1 MAGRKRTV
9 YFYTGA
15 EIDDKGKFHEW
26 KSTRWDKFFEKYT
39 KPAKPYFLGRN
50 FYEGEVDECSAPATR
65 YFHLLRPRA
74 LSDWPEG
81 KDAQGNAESLG
92 VNRKALGLSE
102 IDEYT
107 YFLPV
112 EDTNYVAMFRSSAG
126 PRASAAGEW
135 MTQYL
140 DLPKSGGSFV
150 FMPVLRTNAM
160 EKLKSAVGV
169 RSLHVR
175 FEGQPHGES
184 GSQIE
189 KGVAVAGSEKGL
201 AESGDMKIDFNIT
214 LGRAQKE
221 GPAVD
226 GLLKEAKRLVKG
238 VNHGLPGARLSQLK
252 AKTLQPGKGDK
263 IVVEQVDFFQERMTV
278 QTEFGDTNVVMDAD
292 QIIDGMYKAIEEFRK
307 KSGEY
312 LY

>member
-15 EIDDKGKFHEW
+15 EIDDKDNVHEW
-26 KSTRWDKFFEKYT
+26 ASTRWEKFFKGYT
-39 KPAKPYFLGRN
+39 KPPKPYFLGRN
-50 FYEGEVDECSAPATR
+50 DYEGEVGKSSFPATR

-81 KDAQGNAESLG
+81 KDAQGNTKSLG

-112 EDTNYVAMFRSSAG
+112 QGTNYVAMFRSLAG
-126 PRASAAGEW
+126 PRSVAAGEW
-135 MTQYL
+135 MTLYL
-140 DLPKSGGSFV
+140 DLPQTGGRFV
-150 FMPVLRTNAM
+150 FMPVLRKNAM
-160 EKLKSAVGV
+160 KKLQSAVGV
-169 RSLHVR
+169 RSLHAR
-175 FEGQPHGES
+175 FEGLPNDKS
-184 GSQIE
+184 GSRIE
-189 KGVAVAGSEKGL
+189 RAVAIAGSGKGL
-201 AESGDMKIDFNIT
+201 AESGDMKIDLNIT

-226 GLLKEAKRLVKG
+226 GLLKEVRQLVKR
-238 VNHGLPGARLSQLK
+238 VNRGLPGARLSQLK
-252 AKTLQPGKGDK
+252 AKTLQQDNGKIG
-263 IVVEQVDFFQERMTV
+263 VEQIDFFKERMTV
-278 QTEFGDTNVVMDAD
+278 QTEFGDANVVMDSD
-292 QIIDGMYKAIEEFRK
+292 QIIDGMYRAIQEFRK

-312 LY
+312 

>member
-15 EIDDKGKFHEW
+15 EIDDEGKFHEW
-26 KSTRWDKFFEKYT
+26 KSARWDKFFKGYS
-39 KPAKPYFLGRN
+39 KPPEPYFLGRN
-50 FYEGEVDECSAPATR
+50 FYEGEVGESSTPATM

-112 EDTNYVAMFRSSAG
+112 GGTNYVAMFRSSAG
-126 PRASAAGEW
+126 PRAAAAAEW

-140 DLPKSGGSFV
+140 DLPQTGGRFV

-169 RSLHVR
+169 RSLHAR
-175 FEGQPHGES
+175 FEGQPNGKS
-184 GSQIE
+184 GSQIVN
-189 KGVAVAGSEKGL
+189 GVAVAGSKKGL
-201 AESGDMKIDFNIT
+201 GESGDIKIDLNIT

-226 GLLKEAKRLVKG
+226 GLLKEAQKLVKG

-252 AKTLQPGKGDK
+252 AKTLQHSDDGK
-263 IVVEQVDFFQERMTV
+263 IEVEPVDFFQERMTV
-278 QTEFGDTNVVMDAD
+278 QTEFGDANVVMDPN
-292 QIIDGMYKAIEEFRK
+292 QIIAGMYVAIREFRK